1 MIILSD
7 RQSTM
12 DKQKVIEYLDELV
25 FSSTKKH
32 FNDLQRSII
41 EGVLNGE
48 KYEQIGKKC
57 HRSKNHIK
65 DEAYKLWQ
73 LLSDILN
80 EDINKHNFCST
91 IERITATNVQI
102 GHINLCSNSNSED
115 EEIKQFIKE
124 TKNIIQ
130 SVKNRTK
137 IETIPRLLQLGLTYE
152 QIAQALNL
160 PLQLILENIKPD
172 QK

>member
-1 MIILSD
+1 
-7 RQSTM
+7 M
-12 DKQKVIEYLDELV
+12 DKQRLIEYLDELV

-32 FNDLQRSII
+32 FNDLQRSIL

-73 LLSDILN
+73 LLSDILH
-80 EDINKHNFCST
+80 EDINKNNFCST
-91 IERITATNVQI
+91 IERITATNSNFFLNPLQI
-102 GHINLCSNSNSED
+102 GNEINLCSNSNSED

-130 SVKNRTK
+130 SVKNKTK
-137 IETIPRLLQLGLTYE
+137 IETIPRLLKLGLSCE
-152 QIAQALNL
+152 QIAQALDL
-160 PLQLILENIKPD
+160 PLELILENIKPD